1 MRCWWLAALVAVV
14 AGCRAEPAVAWLRV
28 TGVRPAALEPGG
40 TLYVQG
46 EGFAAGEPCRVRL
59 RGRTSRPGMP
69 SVRVQLTVSAR
80 AIASDE
86 VAVRLD
92 PAVQQALGMHGSFQG
107 ELQVSFAVAGGGAV
121 TGASTVSF
129 DLSDPLGRGVVQA
142 QRARE
147 RAERL
152 LRFAGIAAAADAELD
167 AGLAIASVR
176 PDGPAARL
184 GLRSGDVIAR
194 SAGVSVHMLGDLAP
208 PPYARS
214 ISWSVRSADGST
226 ETHVLGLAGLDTPD
240 PGAGLDRVSLLL
252 AWLLGCVLLLGPWPS
267 PALWLLRARARLQR
281 APRAELGLWGGD
293 AHASRAR
300 SRAGAWLDGASKVAL
315 SAVGVAFVRFEPAGF
330 LAVRSV
336 SIYLGLCAAST
347 VLALTGAGNARAR
360 LDAALTTIGRMCVM
374 GVLVAAACA
383 QNGTRALDGMVH
395 AQGAWPWEWGV
406 ATRPA
411 LLVAFPLYVV
421 FAARLGGQSLAVA
434 ARGPVGAL
442 VIGERVITNV
452 VLAALGA
459 AMFAGGWQS
468 PSPWPWPELDARLA
482 GALAF
487 VLKTWGFA
495 WLLHAA
501 RRLALGSGLRAW
513 LVIAG
518 CALVAGL
525 TALEVWLEPAP
536 VLERALGRAVCA
548 SALWVLILALL
559 ERARETSRALSPRPG

>member
-1 MRCWWLAALVAVV
+1 MRWSWLAALVVGI

-46 EGFAAGEPCRVRL
+46 EGFAAGEPCSVRL
-59 RGRTSRPGMP
+59 RGRTSRPGLP
-69 SVRVQLTVSAR
+69 SVRVQLTAAAR
-80 AIASDE
+80 AISGDE
-86 VAVRLD
+86 IALRFD
-92 PAVQQALGMHGSFQG
+92 PALQQALGVHGSFQG
-107 ELQVSFAVAGGGAV
+107 ELQVAFAVAGGGAV
-121 TGASTVSF
+121 TGASTVAF
-129 DLSDPLGRGVVQA
+129 DLWDPLGRGVVQA

-147 RAERL
+147 QAGRL
-152 LRFAGIAAAADAELD
+152 LRFAGITAAADAQLD
-167 AGLAIASVR
+167 AGLTIASVR
-176 PDGPAARL
+176 AGSAAARL

-194 SAGVSVHMLGDLAP
+194 SAGVSVHALGDLAP

-214 ISWSVRSADGST
+214 ISWGVRSPDGSN
-226 ETHVLGLAGLDTPD
+226 ETHVLGLTGLDTPD
-240 PGAGLDRVSLLL
+240 PGAGLDRVSMLL

-267 PALWLLRARARLQR
+267 PALWLLRMRARLQR
-281 APRAELGLWGGD
+281 ALRSEVGFWGGD
-293 AHASRAR
+293 G
-300 SRAGAWLDGASKVAL
+300 RAGAAGSRSRLDVLGKVAL
-315 SAVGVAFVRFEPAGF
+315 SALGVAFVRFEPAGF

-347 VLALTGAGNARAR
+347 VLALTGAGTPRAR
-360 LDAALTTIGRMCVM
+360 LSAALATIGRMCVM

-406 ATRPA
+406 AARPA
-411 LLVAFPLYVV
+411 LLAAFPLYVV
-421 FAARLGGQSLAVA
+421 FASRLGGESLAVA
-434 ARGPVGAL
+434 ARGPIGAL

-468 PSPWPWPELDARLA
+468 PAPWPWPELDPRLV

-501 RRLALGSGLRAW
+501 RRLALGSSLRAW
-513 LVIAG
+513 QVIAG

-536 VLERALGRAVCA
+536 MLERALGRAVCA
-548 SALWVLILALL
+548 SAVLVLVFALL
-559 ERARETSRALSPRPG
+559 ERARETARALSPHPG